1 MTQSE
6 RICNEIGSRF
16 FCKDFV
22 YENLKYYNDK
32 NNKIELCD
40 GLFEYCG
47 TYIALQIKERD
58 KSKTTKTNEEW
69 LNEVVYGDAV
79 SQIIKTING
88 IKTNKI
94 SVNDLYHQPV
104 MLKNDYLIYAVI
116 IFDNKNI
123 TKYKRVIEHDN
134 IKINV
139 FSLEDYVTMMETLIL
154 PYDIISYLYYRL
166 QTSIPNIL
174 IGENPSSIM
183 FSKISSEQDFA
194 QSFSELIYHNDPKL
208 KEASLQM
215 LALIDQY
222 KSNLIKNNPNYKKIL
237 EILQMIKSEDSSSFI
252 DRFWYAWENACNNK
266 FDSSKNVLLQSI
278 NDNKRIGITFFSIGT
293 EKFKDSKYYEI
304 LCDAKQ
310 LQHKLDTVLLITFI
324 GSQDKSCQI
333 DWIYYEKGYAENE
346 KALQFYRDIGMFN
359 GAVDREIYEN
369 LANKLLNNN

>member
-1 MTQSE
+1 M
-6 RICNEIGSRF
+6 
-16 FCKDFV
+16 
-22 YENLKYYNDK
+22 
-32 NNKIELCD
+32 CD

-174 IGENPSSIM
+174 IGENPSLIM

-208 KEASLQM
+208 KEASLQT

-252 DRFWYAWENACNNK
+252 DSFWYAWENACNNK
-266 FDSSKNVLLQSI
+266 FDSSKNILLQSI
-278 NDNKRIGITFFSIGT
+278 NDNKKIGITFFSIGT
-293 EKFKDSKYYEI
+293 EKFKDSRFYEI
-304 LCDAKQ
+304 LSDAKQ
-310 LQHKLDTVLLITFI
+310 LQNKLDIVLLIAFI
-324 GSQDKSCQI
+324 GSQNKSCQI
-333 DWIYYEKGYAENE
+333 DWIYSEKEYAEDE

-369 LANKLLNNN
+369 LANKLLINN

>member
-6 RICNEIGSRF
+6 RICNEIGSKF

-32 NNKIELCD
+32 NNKVELCD

-58 KSKTTKTNEEW
+58 KSKSTKTDEEW
-69 LNEVVYGDAV
+69 LNEVVYGVAV
-79 SQIIKTING
+79 SQIINTING

-104 MLKNDYLIYAVI
+104 MLKNDYLIYSVI

-123 TKYKRVIEHDN
+123 TEYKKVVEHDN
-134 IKINV
+134 IKINI
-139 FSLEDYVTMMETLIL
+139 FSLEDYATMMETLIH
-154 PYDIISYLYYRL
+154 PYDIISYLYNRL

-174 IGENPSSIM
+174 IGENSSSIII
-183 FSKISSEQDFA
+183 SSISSEQDFA
-194 QSFSELIYHNDPKL
+194 QNFSELIYYNNPKL

-215 LALIDQY
+215 LALIGKY
-222 KSNLIKNNPNYKKIL
+222 KTNLIKNNPNYKKIL
-237 EILQMIKSEDSSSFI
+237 EILQMIKPEDSLNFM
-252 DRFWYAWENACNNK
+252 DRFWFAWKNACNNK
-266 FDSSKNVLLQSI
+266 FDSSKNIMLQSI

-293 EKFKDSKYYEI
+293 EKFKESRYYEI

-310 LQHKLDTVLLITFI
+310 LQNKLDIVLLIVFI
-324 GSQDKSCQI
+324 GSQNKSCQI
-333 DWIYYEKGYAENE
+333 DWFYSEKEYTEDE
-346 KALQFYRDIGMFN
+346 KALQFYRNIGMFN
-359 GAVDREIYEN
+359 GKVDKEIYEHM
-369 LANKLLNNN
+369 ADKFLNSN

>member
-58 KSKTTKTNEEW
+58 KSKSTKTNEEW

-79 SQIIKTING
+79 LQIIKTING

-104 MLKNDYLIYAVI
+104 ILKNDYLIYAVI

-123 TKYKRVIEHDN
+123 TEYKRVIEHDN

-154 PYDIISYLYYRL
+154 PYDIISYLYNRY
-166 QTSIPNIL
+166 
-174 IGENPSSIM
+174 
-183 FSKISSEQDFA
+183 
-194 QSFSELIYHNDPKL
+194 
-208 KEASLQM
+208 
-215 LALIDQY
+215 
-222 KSNLIKNNPNYKKIL
+222 
-237 EILQMIKSEDSSSFI
+237 
-252 DRFWYAWENACNNK
+252 
-266 FDSSKNVLLQSI
+266 
-278 NDNKRIGITFFSIGT
+278 
-293 EKFKDSKYYEI
+293 
-304 LCDAKQ
+304 
-310 LQHKLDTVLLITFI
+310 
-324 GSQDKSCQI
+324 
-333 DWIYYEKGYAENE
+333 
-346 KALQFYRDIGMFN
+346 
-359 GAVDREIYEN
+359 
-369 LANKLLNNN
+369 KLLSLIF